1 MNIVEADSMSKDA
14 YSQRSRLINT
24 LLMGKS
30 ENEAFRVREWAEEKV
45 DQLDRRVLADA
56 EIMFADLRNTLLREY
71 DLPDPGMA
79 VGSLLKNG

>member
-30 ENEAFRVREWAEEKV
+30 ETK
-45 DQLDRRVLADA
+45 L
-56 EIMFADLRNTLLREY
+56 FASEN
-71 DLPDPGMA
+71 G
-79 VGSLLKNG
+79 LKKR